1 MALQTG
7 KVKKKLW
14 HFEILDGHFG
24 PSFERHRP
32 DVQCSEDYSC
42 HVEVRKTHSQVNI
55 DASDAQRKPL
65 HIRGHLVNSF
75 LSFSLHWRV
84 SQRSQDFEI
93 CLDLA
98 YFGSQIL
105 L

>member
-14 HFEILDGHFG
+14 HFAILDGHFG

-32 DVQCSEDYSC
+32 DVQCSEDYFC
-42 HVEVRKTHSQVNI
+42 HVEVSKTHSQVNI
-55 DASDAQRKPL
+55 DARDAQRKPL
-65 HIRGHLVNSF
+65 HIREHLVNSF